1 MAHSSAAYS
10 TQLASL
16 VAQENKDGTFVA
28 GAASLKSFNEKLSA
42 ASSSIVTFT
51 GRVVA
56 AYEDYSRLSSR
67 PIDQFVKGARV
78 RADVP
83 PPAAAARAGKA
94 RKYMTTLMAMEAR
107 PGECRICDLT
117 RYAACPDDPI

>member
-56 AYEDYSRLSSR
+56 A
-67 PIDQFVKGARV
+67 
-78 RADVP
+78 
-83 PPAAAARAGKA
+83 
-94 RKYMTTLMAMEAR
+94 
-107 PGECRICDLT
+107 
-117 RYAACPDDPI
+117 